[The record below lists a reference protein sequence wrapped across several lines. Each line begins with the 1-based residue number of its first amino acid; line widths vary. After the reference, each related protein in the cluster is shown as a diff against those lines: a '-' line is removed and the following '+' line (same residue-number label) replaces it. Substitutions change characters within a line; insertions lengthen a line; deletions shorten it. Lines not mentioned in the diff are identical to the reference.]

1 MNNKIALIC
10 ATELILAGCSSSAIV
25 RREGDTA
32 GVERYAQSAGSPVE
46 NAPLLIRYEG
56 WRALAA
62 DKIVIW
68 ANTDVGYLL
77 TVTQPCTGLQ
87 SADRIQLTSRDA
99 LVRRGVDSVKVAGQ
113 SCQIAEIRPVDFRT
127 MKR

>member
-1 MNNKIALIC
+1 M
-10 ATELILAGCSSSAIV
+10 
-25 RREGDTA
+25 
-32 GVERYAQSAGSPVE
+32 
-46 NAPLLIRYEG
+46 RYEG

-87 SADRIQLTSRDA
+87 SADRIQLTSRNA

-113 SCQIAEIRPVDFRT
+113 SC
-127 MKR
+127 